1 MVLEDYKGVFV
12 ESDEEEVVIRSQ
24 KGGEFVG
31 SLFNIPAELDP
42 DEDDLS
48 VFDTWCFLIKV
59 PSDIREEGEEL
70 IMRGYDVCMEKAK
83 IKMLI
88 KLQAEGFNVKY
99 FF

>member
-42 DEDDLS
+42 DEDDLN
-48 VFDTWCFLIKV
+48 L
-59 PSDIREEGEEL
+59 
-70 IMRGYDVCMEKAK
+70 
-83 IKMLI
+83 
-88 KLQAEGFNVKY
+88 
-99 FF
+99 